1 MQVGTNI
8 SIFLAE
14 YLIWVCAL
22 VIPFLILKS
31 EPHDIVRIVVA
42 VVLTFTIS
50 EVLKTLTSVP
60 RPFVVADVEPLI
72 SVPQR
77 EFYASFPSGH
87 AAFTAAL
94 ATGLFFTDKLAGLA
108 FFVIAVLVGWGR
120 VLVGVHYPLDIFG
133 GFGVGIT
140 IAVAV
145 NFLHRLF
152 PVW

>member
-1 MQVGTNI
+1 MQIGTNV

-14 YLIWVCAL
+14 YLIWACAL
-22 VIPFLILKS
+22 VIPFLILKN
-31 EPHDIVRIVVA
+31 EPHDIVRIVVT
-42 VVLTFTIS
+42 VVLTFAIS

-60 RPFVVADVEPLI
+60 RPFVVSDVEPLI

-94 ATGLFFTDKLAGLA
+94 ATAVFFTDKLAGLV
-108 FFVIAVLVGWGR
+108 FFVMAVLVGWGR
-120 VLVGVHYPLDIFG
+120 VLVGVHYPVDVLG
-133 GFGVGIT
+133 GFGIGVL
-140 IAVAV
+140 VAIVV
-145 NFLHRLF
+145 NFFHGLF